1 MLKHNVRQ
9 SVLLRNRRFST
20 AEGRLAL
27 TTAPA
32 VGVELAKDLRDL
44 TLQTLCKKY
53 AGEASIHRNILMSRG
68 TGVVGTWRDF
78 RAFLTDIGTR
88 PSAEH
93 GLVLINR
100 TERTYGP
107 GRARWMTPEEQAAH
121 EEEFDRIQAEKK
133 REEQL
138 LLHQS
143 AAMKRASAPNAASF
157 GQWTPMGGQQVAFSD
172 VAKRLNIPVTALS
185 KTMPAGRSADELVK
199 RSAAAGDLINQDAT
213 WLPPDPARKAGFFEA
228 FRIWHMQ
235 VQPQFTR
242 AATPTFLFL
251 YIALPVMKQ
260 CRDELM
266 DLNLWNPLGQRA
278 MSARDAHLS
287 WKKYCEFMPRAQVA
301 LMEIPIYATYS
312 LLSDLDA
319 LCERIVTAEKRFRE
333 GAQKVIATHRAA

>member
-1 MLKHNVRQ
+1 M
-9 SVLLRNRRFST
+9 
-20 AEGRLAL
+20 
-27 TTAPA
+27 TTTQG
-32 VGVELAKDLRDL
+32 VGGELAQDLRDL

-68 TGVVGTWRDF
+68 TGVTGTWRDF
-78 RAFLTDIGTR
+78 RAFLTDIGQQ
-88 PSAEH
+88 PSPDH

-100 TERTYGP
+100 HERTYGP
-107 GRARWMTPEEQAAH
+107 GRARWMTAEEQAVH
-121 EEEFDRIQAEKK
+121 EAEFDLERAEKQ

-138 LLHQS
+138 LLHQA
-143 AAMKRASAPNAASF
+143 AAMKRAKDPKAASF
-157 GQWTPMGGQQVAFSD
+157 GQWTPMQGQQVAYSD
-172 VAKRLNIPVTALS
+172 VAKKLNIPIAALS
-185 KTMPAGRSADELVK
+185 KTMADGRSADELLK
-199 RSAAAGDLINQDAT
+199 RASSAGELINQDAT
-213 WLPPDPARKAGFFEA
+213 WLPPDPKRKAGFFEA

-235 VQPQFTR
+235 VQPQFSR

-266 DLNLWNPLGQRA
+266 DLDLWNPLGQRA
-278 MSARDAHLS
+278 MSARDGHVA

>member
-1 MLKHNVRQ
+1 M
-9 SVLLRNRRFST
+9 
-20 AEGRLAL
+20 
-27 TTAPA
+27 TTTQ
-32 VGVELAKDLRDL
+32 GVEGELARDLRDL
-44 TLQTLCKKY
+44 TLQTLCRKY

-68 TGVVGTWRDF
+68 TGVTGTWRDF
-78 RAFLTDIGTR
+78 RAFLTDIGQR
-88 PSAEH
+88 PSDQH
-93 GLVLINR
+93 GLVLTNR
-100 TERTYGP
+100 NERTYGP

-121 EEEFDRIQAEKK
+121 EAEFDRLQAEKK

-143 AAMKRASAPNAASF
+143 AATRRASAPNAASF
-157 GQWTPMGGQQVAFSD
+157 GQWTPMAGQQVAYSD
-172 VAKRLNIPVTALS
+172 VAQKLNIPIGALS
-185 KTMPAGRSADELVK
+185 KTMAEGRSADELLK
-199 RSAAAGDLINQDAT
+199 RASSAGDLINQEAT
-213 WLPPDPARKAGFFEA
+213 WLPPDAKRKAGFFEA

-235 VQPQFTR
+235 VQPQFSR

-266 DLNLWNPLGQRA
+266 ELNLWNPLGQRA
-278 MSARDAHLS
+278 MSARDGHIA

-319 LCERIVTAEKRFRE
+319 LCDRILTAEKRFRE

>member
-1 MLKHNVRQ
+1 
-9 SVLLRNRRFST
+9 
-20 AEGRLAL
+20 L
-27 TTAPA
+27 TTTQ
-32 VGVELAKDLRDL
+32 GDGEELAQDLRDL

-68 TGVVGTWRDF
+68 TGVTGTWRDF
-78 RAFLTDIGTR
+78 RAFLTDIGER
-88 PSAEH
+88 PSPDH

-100 TERTYGP
+100 HERTYGP
-107 GRARWMTPEEQAAH
+107 GRARWMTADEQAAH
-121 EEEFDRIQAEKK
+121 EIEFDRERAEKQ

-138 LLHQS
+138 LMHQA
-143 AAMKRASAPNAASF
+143 AAMKRAKDPKAASF
-157 GQWTPMGGQQVAFSD
+157 GQWTPMQGQQVAYSD
-172 VAKRLNIPVTALS
+172 VAKKLNIPITALS
-185 KTMPAGRSADELVK
+185 KTMADGRSADELIK
-199 RSAAAGDLINQDAT
+199 RASSAGELINQDAT
-213 WLPPDPARKAGFFEA
+213 WLPPDPKRKAGFFEA

-235 VQPQFTR
+235 VQPQFSR

-266 DLNLWNPLGQRA
+266 DLDLWNPLGQRA
-278 MSARDAHLS
+278 MSARDGHAA

-319 LCERIVTAEKRFRE
+319 LCERILTAEKRFRE

>member
-1 MLKHNVRQ
+1 M
-9 SVLLRNRRFST
+9 
-20 AEGRLAL
+20 
-27 TTAPA
+27 TTTQDS
-32 VGVELAKDLRDL
+32 GMELAQDLRDL
-44 TLQTLCKKY
+44 TLQTLCRKY

-68 TGVVGTWRDF
+68 TGVTGTWRDF
-78 RAFLTDIGTR
+78 RAFLTDIGQQ
-88 PSAEH
+88 PSPEH

-100 TERTYGP
+100 NERTYGP
-107 GRARWMTPEEQAAH
+107 GRARWMTPEEQAIH
-121 EEEFDRIQAEKK
+121 EAEFDRVQADKK

-143 AAMKRASAPNAASF
+143 AAMKRAKDPKAASF
-157 GQWTPMGGQQVAFSD
+157 GQWTPMAGQQVAYSD
-172 VAKRLNIPVTALS
+172 VAKKLNIPITALS

-199 RSAAAGDLINQDAT
+199 RAAAGGELINQDAT
-213 WLPPDPARKAGFFEA
+213 WLPPDPKRKAGFFEA

-235 VQPQFTR
+235 VQPQFSR

-251 YIALPVMKQ
+251 YIALPVMKD

-266 DLNLWNPLGQRA
+266 DLSLWNPLGQRA
-278 MSARDAHLS
+278 MNARDGHLA

-301 LMEIPIYATYS
+301 MMEIPIYATYS

-319 LCERIVTAEKRFRE
+319 LCERITTAEKRFRE

>member
-1 MLKHNVRQ
+1 M
-9 SVLLRNRRFST
+9 
-20 AEGRLAL
+20 
-27 TTAPA
+27 TTTQ
-32 VGVELAKDLRDL
+32 GVEGELARDLRDL
-44 TLQTLCKKY
+44 TLQTLCRKY

-68 TGVVGTWRDF
+68 TGVTGTWRDF
-78 RAFLTDIGTR
+78 RAFLTDIGQR
-88 PSAEH
+88 PSDQH
-93 GLVLINR
+93 GLVLTNR
-100 TERTYGP
+100 NERTYGP
-107 GRARWMTPEEQAAH
+107 GRARWMTPDEQAVH
-121 EEEFDRIQAEKK
+121 EAEFDRLQAEKK

-143 AAMKRASAPNAASF
+143 AATRRASAPNAASF
-157 GQWTPMGGQQVAFSD
+157 GQWTPMAGQQVAYSD
-172 VAKRLNIPVTALS
+172 VAKKLNIPIGALS
-185 KTMPAGRSADELVK
+185 KTMAEGRSADELLK
-199 RSAAAGDLINQDAT
+199 RASSAGDLINQEAT
-213 WLPPDPARKAGFFEA
+213 WLPPDPKRKAGFFEA

-235 VQPQFTR
+235 VQPQFSR

-266 DLNLWNPLGQRA
+266 ELNLWNPLGQRA
-278 MSARDAHLS
+278 MSARDGHLA

-319 LCERIVTAEKRFRE
+319 LCDRILTAEKRFRE